1 MTNDSKP
8 YIQMFSIHGLVRN
21 ENMELGYDADTG
33 GQVKYVLELG
43 RQLSERSD
51 IGRVDLFTRLISDNR
66 VSDDY
71 ALPLE
76 KINEKFRIVRI
87 QCGGR
92 KYMRKEMLWPHL
104 DEYIDKTI
112 KFIKQN
118 RTIPDIVHGHYPD
131 AGYIAM
137 HLARIFAVP
146 FVYTGHSLGRSKLYK
161 LISSGMRQGDINK
174 KLKIHHRIGVEEDIL
189 ANSDLVVTS
198 TRQEIKEQYGLYE
211 NKALPKFAVIPPGL
225 DIDKFYPFYHNLLA
239 ENGVEEDAMYAQ
251 ASMLKELNRF
261 FLRPDKPLI
270 FALCR
275 PDKRK
280 NISGLIQAFGED
292 LELQT
297 MANLAIFAGLRKD
310 IDTMEENEREVLT
323 RMLLMMDK
331 YDLYGK
337 MAIPKKHDFDFEV
350 PALYRIAADT
360 RGVFINPA
368 MVEPFGLTLLEAS
381 ATGLPVVATNDG
393 GPTDIIRNCKSGI
406 LVNPQKSENIAAA
419 LKKIISDPEIWEK
432 YSKNGVLNVRK
443 HYTWKQHAAMYVEK
457 INQLIVKSTSTDM
470 ETVRPKDAIGRR
482 LLSLRTFL
490 ITDIDHTMIGE
501 DNSRLSELISLIKA
515 NREHLGFGVATGRTI
530 DSARQFLMRHAV
542 PAPDV
547 IISSVGAEIYYGPG
561 NHFGQGWSS
570 HIRHKWNR
578 ERIVNI
584 LDKLHYLDYQGADT
598 QRPYKV
604 SYFMEPR
611 KDRLASIHTL
621 LLKNKC
627 RCNLIY
633 SQNKF
638 LDILPYRASKGKAIR
653 YLSYKWT
660 IPLRQTLVCGDS
672 GNDEE
677 MLRGE
682 PLGVVVGNYSKELEP
697 LKGARNIFFAKEHC
711 AGGIL
716 EGIEHYQFIDNINVR
731 DYEHTK

>member
-8 YIQMFSIHGLVRN
+8 YIQIFSIHGLIRN
-21 ENMELGYDADTG
+21 ESMELGYDADTG

-51 IGRVDLFTRLISDNR
+51 IGRVDLFTRLISDKR
-66 VSDDY
+66 VSEDY

-76 KINEKFRIVRI
+76 KVNDKFRIVRI

-92 KYMRKEMLWPHL
+92 KYMRKELLWPHL
-104 DEYIDKTI
+104 DEYVDKTI
-112 KFIKQN
+112 KFIKQDG
-118 RTIPDIVHGHYPD
+118 TIPDIVHGHYPD
-131 AGYIAM
+131 AGYITM

-146 FVYTGHSLGRSKLYK
+146 FVYTGHSLGRSKLQK
-161 LISSGMRQGDINK
+161 LIGNGMREGDVNK
-174 KLKIHHRIGVEEDIL
+174 KFKIDHRITTEEDIL
-189 ANSDLVVTS
+189 ANVDLVVTS

-211 NKALPKFAVIPPGL
+211 NKDVPKFAVNPPGI
-225 DIDKFYPFYHNLLA
+225 DIDKFYPFYHNMLS
-239 ENGVEEDAMYAQ
+239 ENGVMEDAMYAQ

-261 FLRPDKPLI
+261 FLRSDKPLI
-270 FALCR
+270 LALCR

-323 RMLLMMDK
+323 QMLLMMDK

-360 RGVFINPA
+360 HGVFINPA

-381 ATGLPVVATNDG
+381 ATGLPIVATDEG
-393 GPTDIIRNCKSGI
+393 GTTDIIRNCENGI
-406 LVNPQKSENIAAA
+406 LVNPKQPESIATAV
-419 LKKIISDPEIWEK
+419 KKIISDPEIWEE

-443 HYTWKQHAAMYVEK
+443 HYTWKQHAATYVK
-457 INQLIVKSTSTDM
+457 KVNQLMLKSTTSDM
-470 ETVRPKDAIGRR
+470 DTVTPKDAIGRR
-482 LLSLRTFL
+482 LLSLRSFL
-490 ITDIDHTMIGE
+490 ITDIDHTLIGE
-501 DNSRLSELISLIKA
+501 DNTRLHELISLIKA
-515 NREHLGFGVATGRTI
+515 NRTCLGFGVATGRTI
-530 DSARQFLMRHAV
+530 SSARDFLKRHGV
-542 PAPDV
+542 PTPDV
-547 IISSVGAEIYYGPG
+547 IISSVGAEIYYGHSD
-561 NHFGQGWSS
+561 HFGQGWAT

-578 ERIVNI
+578 EIIASI
-584 LDKLHYLDYQGADT
+584 LKNLPYLEYQEADT
-598 QRPYKV
+598 QRPYKI

-611 KDRLASIHTL
+611 KDRLATIHNL
-621 LLKNKC
+621 LLTKKC
-627 RCNLIY
+627 RYNLIY
-633 SQNKF
+633 SHNKY
-638 LDILPYRASKGKAIR
+638 LDILPCRASKGKALR

-660 IPLRQTLVCGDS
+660 IPLRQILVCGDS

-682 PLGVVVGNYSKELEP
+682 PLAVVVGNYSRELDV
-697 LKGARNIFFAKEHC
+697 LKGVRNIYFAKEPC

-716 EGIEHYQFIDNINVR
+716 EGIKRYQFIDKVKIGS
-731 DYEHTK
+731 HGHSK